1 MEVYIK
7 GASVLSPQNTFNS
20 QNLPDEEVQYSGV
33 TRLKCIEPVYRDYL
47 DPMVARR
54 MSRVVKMG
62 VCSALKCMK
71 DSGVNMPDAIIAGT
85 GLGCLEDT
93 GKFLTSI
100 YANEERLLNPTPF
113 IQSTHNTIAG
123 AIALAIKCHGY
134 NATYTHRGFSF
145 ESALQDALMQLHDH
159 PSMNILAGGFDEITD
174 ISYALTRRLGLWKT
188 NAIDSFALYENQTRG
203 TIPGEGVAFFML
215 SGVPG
220 DHDMAVLKD
229 VDAFFNPDRNRDDVR
244 LHIEAFL
251 KKNNLAPGEIDLALL
266 GMNGDSRTDPFYA
279 GLMNSIFKNVAC
291 AGYKH
296 LCGEYDTSSSFAL
309 WMASAML
316 QSQCAPLHAM
326 LSGKKP
332 ESINRIV
339 VYNHLRGKNHALFL
353 LERC

>member
-1 MEVYIK
+1 METYIK
-7 GASVLSPQNTFNS
+7 GAAVLSPQNTFNS
-20 QNLPDEEVQYSGV
+20 QNLPDEEIQYPGV
-33 TRLKCIEPVYRDYL
+33 AQLKCIEPVYRDYL

-62 VCSALKCMK
+62 VCSAMKCMK
-71 DSGVNMPDAIIAGT
+71 DSSVNMPDAIVAGT

-93 GKFLTSI
+93 GKFLSSI
-100 YANEERLLNPTPF
+100 YTNEERLLNPTPF

-123 AIALAIKCHGY
+123 AIALSIKCHGY

-159 PSMNILAGGFDEITD
+159 PSMNILAGGFDEITE

-188 NAIDSFALYENQTRG
+188 KAVDSFALYENQTRG

-215 SGVPG
+215 SGSPG

-229 VDAFFNPDRNRDDVR
+229 MDTFFNPQGDDLR
-244 LHIEAFL
+244 LRIEAFL
-251 KKNNLAPGEIDLALL
+251 RKNNLVPGEIDLALL
-266 GMNGDSRTDPFYA
+266 GMNGDSRTDHIYT
-279 GLMNSIFKNVAC
+279 GLMKGILNTIPC

-316 QSQCAPLHAM
+316 KSQRIPVHAK
-326 LSGKKP
+326 LSGNKP
-332 ESINRIV
+332 ESLNRIL

>member
-1 MEVYIK
+1 MEIYIK
-7 GASVLSPQNTFNS
+7 GAAVLSPQNTFTS
-20 QNLPDEEVQYSGV
+20 KNLPDEEIQYSGV
-33 TRLKCIEPVYRDYL
+33 TQLKCIEPAYRDFL

-54 MSRVVKMG
+54 MSRIVKMG
-62 VCSALKCMK
+62 VCSAMKCIK

-100 YANEERLLNPTPF
+100 FANEERLLNPTPF

-145 ESALQDALMQLHDH
+145 ENALQDALMQLHDH
-159 PSMNILAGGFDEITD
+159 PSLNILAGGFDEITD
-174 ISYALTRRLGLWKT
+174 ISYAITRRLGLWKT
-188 NAIDSFALYENQTRG
+188 NAIDSFDIYNSPTRG
-203 TIPGEGVAFFML
+203 SIPGEGVAFFML
-215 SGVPG
+215 SGTPG
-220 DHDMAVLKD
+220 HHNMAVLKD
-229 VDAFFNPDRNRDDVR
+229 VDTFFNPEQDEMRGN
-244 LHIEAFL
+244 IESFL
-251 KKNNLAPGEIDLALL
+251 KKNRVAPDEVDLVLL
-266 GMNGDSRTDPFYA
+266 GMNGDSRTDHMYTV
-279 GLMNSIFKNVAC
+279 LMNSIFKNVAC

-316 QSQCAPLHAM
+316 NDQRVPAHAM
-326 LSGKKP
+326 LSGKKTQ
-332 ESINRIV
+332 SLKRIV